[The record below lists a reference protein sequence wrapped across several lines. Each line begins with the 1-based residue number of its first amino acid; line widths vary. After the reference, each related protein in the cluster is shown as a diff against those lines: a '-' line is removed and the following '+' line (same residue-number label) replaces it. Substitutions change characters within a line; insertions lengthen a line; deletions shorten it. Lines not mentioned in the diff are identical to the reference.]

1 MVMKMKSNIDNEEA
15 YGMQDAIVYDVE
27 VLETER
33 GLAPRPQKR
42 GMNRLIRN
50 LPALPRFEDKA
61 QRRAGGN
68 IVKFLALLLVLTLI
82 ARGTSGAT
90 LARVELSAPSRNE
103 IVEAVTGNATVS
115 VRDSLD
121 ITAPEGLT
129 IVEMLVG
136 AGQTV
141 NNGDALALFDL
152 DEINAKLTRETA
164 ALDKLLLDLEK
175 LDRTENTDSTSL
187 DNATRNL
194 KRAQDDYDA
203 VEAQGE
209 SDISAANDVLDEAW
223 NKLLE
228 DPEAGALENAL
239 RSLTRA
245 QEDYNKTLAQGIAD
259 VATAQTALND
269 ALKTGVTTTADPTS
283 IDNALR
289 SRNRARED
297 YNTVKA
303 QGEADVAA
311 VQTTYDNAVE
321 NENNKKEEWEADE
334 TNAEAEQAY
343 LAAQAETKKAQDTL
357 NAAKKKASDDLLSAA
372 RRVEDAESSY
382 TQAQNNYANSYD
394 SASTTR
400 QTTIDRARDTLA
412 TEQKR
417 AEENLQ
423 SAARRVEDAEIS
435 FANAE
440 KDYKKNAEN
449 ASTAK
454 ETAIENAQKALDAAK
469 KKADDNLQSA
479 ARRVEDSEIS
489 LATAE
494 RDYNRNT
501 QQTADTRVQNRV
513 SAVTARLDIEDKK
526 SVVDALDMLVL
537 CDGVLYADIE
547 GVVLTAKA
555 EGSVTGKDALV
566 AFMDGARG
574 FEATVQL
581 AKTDADKL
589 AVGDECQVTTGGGS
603 MYYTPTATAM
613 VSTIFPPDDQDRV
626 RVTIRLPEGDWSEG
640 QRIEV
645 RAVQSRSTY
654 DQCVP
659 LSAVR
664 SDNSGYYLLTVQQE
678 STVLGV
684 SNIVIR
690 VPVTITAADDDNAA
704 VQGPLGRGS
713 QVITGSNKSVSA
725 GDRVRVDS

>member
-1 MVMKMKSNIDNEEA
+1 MVMYMKSNIDNEEV
-15 YGMQDAIVYDVE
+15 YGAQDAVVYDANAI
-27 VLETER
+27 ETER
-33 GLAPRPQKR
+33 GLAAPQPQKP
-42 GMNRLIRN
+42 GLNSFIKK

-68 IVKFLALLLVLTLI
+68 IVKFLAFLLALTLI

-90 LARVELSAPSRNE
+90 LARVELSTPSRGE
-103 IVEAVTGNATVS
+103 IVEAVSGNAVVS

-129 IVEMLVG
+129 IMEMLVG

-141 NNGDALALFDL
+141 NNGDALALFDMG
-152 DEINAKLTRETA
+152 EITAKLTRETA
-164 ALDKLLLDLEK
+164 ALDKLLLDLDK

-187 DNATRNL
+187 ENALRNL
-194 KRAQDDYDA
+194 RRAQDDYTA
-203 VEAQGE
+203 AEAQGE
-209 SDISAANDVLDEAW
+209 SDISAANEVLDEAW

-239 RSLTRA
+239 RSLNRA
-245 QEDYNKTLAQGIAD
+245 QEDYSKTLAQGIAD
-259 VATAQTALND
+259 VASAQTALNE
-269 ALKTGVTTTADPTS
+269 ALKTGVASVDSTS
-283 IDNALR
+283 VDNALR

-303 QGEADVAA
+303 QGEADAA
-311 VQTTYDNAVE
+311 AAQTAYDNAAKDE
-321 NENNKKEEWEADE
+321 KDKKEEWEADE
-334 TNAEAEQAY
+334 TNADAEQAY
-343 LAAQAETKKAQDTL
+343 LAAQAETKKTLDTL
-357 NAAKKKASDDLLSAA
+357 NSVKKKAADDLLSAT
-372 RRVEDAESSY
+372 RRVEDADATY
-382 TQAQNNYANSYD
+382 LQTHNNYINNYD
-394 SASTTR
+394 SASTAR
-400 QTTIDRARDTLA
+400 QTAVDRARDTLA

-417 AEENLQ
+417 AEDNLQ
-423 SAARRVEDAEIS
+423 TAARRVEDAEIS

-454 ETAIENAQKALDAAK
+454 DTAIENAQKALDAAK
-469 KKADDNLQSA
+469 KRADENLQSA
-479 ARRVEDSEIS
+479 ARRVEDTEVS

-501 QQTADTRVQNRV
+501 QQTADTKVQNRV

-526 SVVDALDMLVL
+526 AVVDALEMLAL

-547 GVVLTAKA
+547 GVVLAAKA

-566 AFMDGARG
+566 SFMDGARG

-603 MYYTPTATAM
+603 MYYTPTATAL

-626 RVTIRLPEGDWSEG
+626 RVMIRLPEGDWSEG

-664 SDNSGYYLLTVQQE
+664 SDNTGYYLLTVQQE

-690 VPVTITAADDDNAA
+690 VPVTITAADEDSAA

-713 QVITGSNKSVSA
+713 QIITGSNKAVAA
-725 GDRVRVDS
+725 GDRVRIDS

>member
-1 MVMKMKSNIDNEEA
+1 MVMKMKSNINNEEV
-15 YGMQDAIVYDVE
+15 YGMQDAVVYDVE
-27 VLETER
+27 VFETER
-33 GLAPRPQKR
+33 ELAPQPQKR
-42 GMNRLIRN
+42 GLNRLIRN
-50 LPALPRFEDKA
+50 MPALPRFEDKA

-68 IVKFLALLLVLTLI
+68 IIKFLALLLVLTLI

-90 LARVELSAPSRNE
+90 LARVEVSAPSRNE

-141 NNGDALALFDL
+141 SNGDALALFDM

-164 ALDKLLLDLEK
+164 ALDKLNLDLEK
-175 LDRTENTDSTSL
+175 LDRTESTDSTSL
-187 DNATRNL
+187 ENAMRNL
-194 KRAQDDYDA
+194 RRAQDDYA
-203 VEAQGE
+203 TVEAQGE
-209 SDISAANDVLDEAW
+209 SDISAANEVLDEAW

-239 RSLTRA
+239 RSLSRA
-245 QEDYNKTLAQGIAD
+245 QEDYSKTLSQGIAD
-259 VATAQTALND
+259 IAAAQTSLND
-269 ALKTGVTTTADPTS
+269 ALKTGVTTTDPAS
-283 IDNALR
+283 LDNALR

-303 QGEADVAA
+303 QGEADVAPL
-311 VQTTYDNAVE
+311 QTAYDNAVE

-334 TNAEAEQAY
+334 TNTEAEQAY

-357 NAAKKKASDDLLSAA
+357 NAAKKKASDDLLSAS
-372 RRVEDAESSY
+372 RRLEDAESSY
-382 TQAQNNYANSYD
+382 TQAQNSFVNNYD
-394 SASTTR
+394 SASTAR

-501 QQTADTRVQNRV
+501 QQTADTKVQNRV
-513 SAVTARLDIEDKK
+513 SAVTTRLDIEDKK

-613 VSTIFPPDDQDRV
+613 VSTIFPPNDQDRV